1 MVEHVWKISLWKS
14 KSKVAP
20 TDNNDDGI
28 RCESFLG
35 KVDEAVDDDAPAA
48 EDDGDGGVVQDGD
61 VSGKR

>member
-20 TDNNDDGI
+20 TDNNDD
-28 RCESFLG
+28 G

>member
-20 TDNNDDGI
+20 TDSNDD
-28 RCESFLG
+28 G